1 MAYKTEDIRNLA
13 LLGTS
18 AAGKTTLAEAML
30 VAAGVI
36 GRAGKV
42 EDGNTV
48 SDWDELEKQFGHSID
63 SSLLYLDHAGCHLN
77 VIDTPGRGDFIGKA
91 IGAMPAVETMV
102 VVVDAASGIGP
113 VARRVMKLG
122 AERNLPRAIVVN
134 KIDAGGDIGGFLD
147 ALRET
152 FGSECCPINLP
163 CDGGSGV
170 IRCFQETEGESD
182 LGSVADFHT
191 QLVDQIVE
199 LDETLMEKYLEDGE
213 VSPDELLGP
222 FRRAMREGHL
232 IPVCFTSAR
241 EDVGVT
247 ELMDQIA
254 RLFPNPAEGNARPF
268 ERVTDAGR
276 SDAEVIADAAAS
288 PVAHVFKVAS
298 DPFVGKLCCFRVH
311 QGTFDSGTNPKVA
324 DGKKGIRLSHLFR
337 VRGKDTEELSKAIP
351 GDIVAVSK
359 VDEIQY
365 DHTLH
370 LEGDGHVE
378 LRSIPLPRPMFGLA
392 IETTTK
398 GAEAKLGDAISK
410 MTMEDPT
417 LELERNTVTHE
428 QVLRGIGELHLR
440 AKLQMLKDRYGIE
453 VDTHPPKVAYKE
465 TITGQAEGHHRH
477 KKQSG
482 GSGQFGEVF
491 LRIEPVEETNEELVN
506 GLMFV
511 DDTFG
516 GSVPKQFLPAIEKGV
531 RQVMQEGAIAGY
543 PIQNIKVAVY
553 DGKHHP
559 VDSKEVAFVTAGK
572 RAFVDAIK
580 KAHPVLLEPFVKL
593 EITIP
598 SDAIGDISSDI
609 SGRRGRIQGTDMMPG
624 NQAVVFAE
632 APLSEMMTYA
642 NQLKSITGG
651 AGSFA
656 MEYSHD
662 ETTPPNIQADVVAAF
677 KPQDTDD

>member
-1 MAYKTEDIRNLA
+1 MAYKTENIRNFA

-30 VAAGVI
+30 VNAGVI

-63 SSLLYLDHAGCHLN
+63 SSLLYLDHSGSHFN
-77 VIDTPGRGDFIGKA
+77 IIDTPGRGDFIGKA

-102 VVVDAASGIGP
+102 VVLDAASGIGP

-122 AERNLPRAIVVN
+122 RERNLPRAIVIN
-134 KIDAGGDIGGFLD
+134 KIDAGGDVGGFLE

-152 FGSECCPINLP
+152 FGNECCPINLP
-163 CDGGSGV
+163 AHGGSDI
-170 IRCFQETEGESD
+170 IRCFQEVDGESD

-199 LDETLMEKYLEDGE
+199 VDEVLMEKYLEEGE
-213 VSPDELLGP
+213 IAPEQLLQP

-232 IPVCFTSAR
+232 VPVCFASAR
-241 EDVGVT
+241 DNIGVT

-254 RLFPNPAEGNARPF
+254 RLFPSPAEGNARPF
-268 ERVTDAGR
+268 VRIEGGNR
-276 SDAEVIADAAAS
+276 SDIEVTADPS
-288 PVAHVFKVAS
+288 GDPVAHVFKVAS

-311 QGTFDSGTNPKVA
+311 QGTFDSSTNPRVG
-324 DGKKGIRLSHLFR
+324 DNRKGTRLAHIFR
-337 VRGKDTEELSKAIP
+337 VCGKDTEELKTAIP

-359 VDEIQY
+359 IEEVQY
-365 DHTLH
+365 DNTMH
-370 LEGDGHVE
+370 LDGQGE
-378 LRSIPLPRPMFGLA
+378 LSLRSIPLPRPMFGLA

-398 GAEAKLGDAISK
+398 GAEAKLGDAIAK

-417 LELERNTVTHE
+417 LEIERNAVTHE

-440 AKLQMLKDRYGIE
+440 AKLQLLKDRYGIE
-453 VDTHPPKVAYKE
+453 VSTRPPKVAYKE
-465 TITGQAEGHHRH
+465 TITGNAEGHHRH

-482 GSGQFGEVF
+482 GSGQFGEVY
-491 LRIEPVEETNEELVN
+491 LRVEPVTEPTEDMTN

-516 GSVPKQFLPAIEKGV
+516 GSVPKQYLPAIEKGV
-531 RQVMQEGAIAGY
+531 RLVMQEGAIAGY

-572 RAFVDAIK
+572 RAFIDAIK

-662 ETTPPNIQADVVAAF
+662 ETTPPNVQADVVAAF
-677 KPQDTDD
+677 KPHDSDD